1 LRFAAQS
8 LSRPEKAALVF
19 TGRCGVF
26 HYMSESSERRSRE
39 SQIEDR
45 VAVIQRAANSWAK
58 EAPAALGPPV
68 RAVCIRL
75 AEMVADQRHYLAPL
89 PEPFDSERQAVLA
102 GVADRLTSAA
112 VTKDL
117 EQELTA
123 LNEMELKSTGSWA
136 VVPAAQTEWVN
147 TAIRFLE
154 SRSGSL
160 PAADRPDSYWAEDV
174 VAGLIASV
182 RALLGVEELHAR
194 ADAVNPGTANRDTPA
209 TGLEP
214 TPE

>member
-1 LRFAAQS
+1 MA
-8 LSRPEKAALVF
+8 
-19 TGRCGVF
+19 
-26 HYMSESSERRSRE
+26 ESIERRSRE

-45 VAVIQRAANSWAK
+45 VAVILRAAGSWAK

-89 PEPFDSERQAVLA
+89 PEPQDSERQAVLA
-102 GVADRLTSAA
+102 GVAERLTSQV
-112 VTKDL
+112 VTKGL
-117 EQELTA
+117 EQELAA
-123 LNEMELKSTGSWA
+123 LTDMELKSTGSWA
-136 VVPAAQTEWVN
+136 VIPAAQAEWVN

-154 SRSGSL
+154 SRSASL
-160 PAADRPDSYWAEDV
+160 PAGDRPDSYWAEDV
-174 VAGLIASV
+174 VAGLIAAV

-209 TGLEP
+209 GGLDQIP
-214 TPE
+214 DIPE